1 MTPSSATPGFGPGWS
16 RQDYLGQLA
25 STGYTGWYDNN
36 GVPAPWPE
44 DFLDPDSG
52 WQPTTTGGD
61 TTTINPDCPF

>member
-52 WQPTTTGGD
+52 
-61 TTTINPDCPF
+61 